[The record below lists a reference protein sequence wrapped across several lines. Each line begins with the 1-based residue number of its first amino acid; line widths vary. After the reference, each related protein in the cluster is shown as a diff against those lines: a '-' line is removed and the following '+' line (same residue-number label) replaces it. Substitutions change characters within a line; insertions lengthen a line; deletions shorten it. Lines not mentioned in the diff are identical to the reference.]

1 MQKYR
6 LGHQGRRQNTVEQN
20 KESNGGT
27 YVHFSNSPGTSTNSS
42 RDDNEQGEI
51 PIEEALKCQLEVQ
64 KRLHDQLEVQKK
76 LQMRIEAQGK
86 YLQAILEKAHKSLSL
101 DIIGPGS
108 LEAARAQLT
117 DFNVALSNLMEN
129 MNEGERKENMNN
141 NFKKPNSSAIQIYQ
155 EVGRE
160 ENEDVKLKIEGG
172 LIQFDL
178 NTKGSYDFFAANG
191 AELETK
197 MLSYRR

>member
-1 MQKYR
+1 
-6 LGHQGRRQNTVEQN
+6 
-20 KESNGGT
+20 
-27 YVHFSNSPGTSTNSS
+27 
-42 RDDNEQGEI
+42 
-51 PIEEALKCQLEVQ
+51 
-64 KRLHDQLEVQKK
+64 
-76 LQMRIEAQGK
+76 MRIEAQGR
-86 YLQAILEKAHKSLSL
+86 YLQAILEKAHNSLSL
-101 DIIGPGS
+101 DINGPGS

-141 NFKKPNSSAIQIYQ
+141 IFKKPNSSAIQIYQ